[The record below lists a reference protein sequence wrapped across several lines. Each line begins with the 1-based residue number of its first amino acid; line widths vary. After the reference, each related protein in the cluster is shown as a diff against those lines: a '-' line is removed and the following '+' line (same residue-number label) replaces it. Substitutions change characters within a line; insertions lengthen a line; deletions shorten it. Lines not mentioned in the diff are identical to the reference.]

1 MSTQSSSPEPRS
13 GLWLSA
19 GGTLVNWRWQYD
31 EATEHGEYVPHP
43 VTERASEFLGEKVTL
58 EDGVTLADLFEL
70 LERDHV
76 LLAVFRRDFAVEL
89 LAEVRAAKAAG
100 PWVAPDEPPEERIE
114 YLELYRIWERNAKT
128 HVLEGV
134 AHVSFHGVGPVLEA
148 DVLDHGHV
156 IHRAGSRIQ
165 WGVSTA
171 SPASL
176 LGLPLRYRT
185 KVLICEGDL
194 DSREWGR
201 ERDAVELAELTLFE
215 LLHAVLWELSFH
227 GAGKDREAFLTELH
241 ASVEAVRNGT
251 AKTTPVDLD
260 SL

>member
-1 MSTQSSSPEPRS
+1 MSTQPSNTEPRR
-13 GLWLSA
+13 GLWLNA
-19 GGTLVNWRWQYD
+19 GGTLVDWRWTYD
-31 EATEHGEYVPHP
+31 EATETGAYVPRT

-114 YLELYRIWERNAKT
+114 FLELYRTWERNSKT
-128 HVLEGV
+128 QALEGV
-134 AHVSFHGVGPVLEA
+134 AHVAFHGVGPVLEA

-156 IHRAGSRIQ
+156 VHRAGDRIQ

-171 SPASL
+171 SPASM

-194 DSREWGR
+194 DAREWGR
-201 ERDAVELAELTLFE
+201 ERDSVELAELTLFE
-215 LLHAVLWELSFH
+215 LLHGVLWELSFH
-227 GAGKDREAFLTELH
+227 GAAEDREAFLTELRD
-241 ASVEAVRNGT
+241 SVEAVRKGS